1 MPIKRKT
8 NAASRLHDLA
18 KELQQAYPSVEKDLA
33 KGLEPVE
40 AAIAEIDETFKPT
53 HYAEALLNGGADAQR
68 SPACFARD
76 MYSDGSEAEYL
87 LCVTRGPDNHCA
99 LCASVCK
106 FNLGRSEEDGKKA
119 GKNGRPE
126 VVVKKTLLIELKR
139 LPIRLKANILDALDG
154 FADAYAAHVRGIRN
168 SLFGGSDVKP
178 ETAPPTPTEEVP
190 DPIMAPAE
198 REPESE
204 PEGKVASAT
213 ESADVDLPAEAWI
226 RTTS

>member
-1 MPIKRKT
+1 MPVKIKT

-18 KELQQAYPSVEKDLA
+18 KELQQAYPRVEKDLA
-33 KGLEPVE
+33 KALGPVE
-40 AAIAEIDETFKPT
+40 AAIAEIDETFKPA
-53 HYAEALLNGGADAQR
+53 HYAEALLNGGVDAKR

-76 MYSDGSEAEYL
+76 MYSDGGEAEYL
-87 LCVTRGPDNHCA
+87 LCVTRGSDNRCA
-99 LCASVCK
+99 LCVSACK
-106 FNLGRSEEDGKKA
+106 FNLGSSDEAGKKA

-126 VVVKKTLLIELKR
+126 VVVKKTLLIEMKR

-154 FADAYAAHVRGIRN
+154 FADAYEAHVREIRSN
-168 SLFGGSDVKP
+168 LFGGSDDKP
-178 ETAPPTPTEEVP
+178 ETAAPAPTEEVP

-198 REPESE
+198 GEAESE